1 MVKNALFRRTTSVTP
16 ALDAMREISAAFNM
30 STEES
35 ERFVNGR
42 IARLIA
48 ILPFAARAA
57 RPERTAIT
65 HLGTYVLSVRDT
77 RHVFFAT
84 EDDDHDVFA
93 RLDPIA
99 RFEGGDADVIKKG
112 LAYLARTMVIDYARD
127 AELDSA
133 IGKHNPVA
141 TGAWDPEPI
150 MSELSRIIETVDAP
164 LLDEVMDDESGVQ
177 SFWSW

>member
-1 MVKNALFRRTTSVTP
+1 MTSVAK

-48 ILPFAARAA
+48 VLPFAARAA
-57 RPERTAIT
+57 RPERTAVT
-65 HLGTYVLSVRDT
+65 HLGTYVLSVRST

-93 RLDPIA
+93 RLEPISH
-99 RFEGGDADVIKKG
+99 FEGGDSEVIQKG
-112 LAYLARTMVIDYARD
+112 LAYLARTMIIDYLRD

-141 TGAWDPEPI
+141 TGAWNTERI
-150 MSELSRIIETVDAP
+150 MDQLSRIIKTVDAP